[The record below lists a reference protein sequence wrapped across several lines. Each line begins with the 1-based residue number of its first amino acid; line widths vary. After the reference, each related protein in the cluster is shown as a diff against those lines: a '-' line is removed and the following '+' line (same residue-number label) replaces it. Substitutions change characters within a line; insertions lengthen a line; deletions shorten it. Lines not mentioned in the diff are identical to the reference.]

1 MKKNKK
7 YARKRNGSGR
17 AKTLPKK
24 TKLRRVVL
32 PDVNTYLRM
41 VITIMWYLSAQG
53 DINGLMEQNREYINK
68 FTDK

>member
-7 YARKRNGSGR
+7 YARKRKGSGR